1 LRDRDEAVEE
11 FRQASW
17 SDQLVIVSVSANPE
31 PMDPTWNIETQRS
44 IVITDSYRPQFSD
57 ALEVKGRVMR
67 VRFQEL
73 KVLISQRANI
83 VRESLIRGPKP

>member
-1 LRDRDEAVEE
+1 
-11 FRQASW
+11 
-17 SDQLVIVSVSANPE
+17 
-31 PMDPTWNIETQRS
+31 
-44 IVITDSYRPQFSD
+44 
-57 ALEVKGRVMR
+57 VMR